1 MRCLAIAM
9 LPNFP
14 SRLDIFARNCLS
26 FPISAHSNNFV
37 THSSLPLATHVC
49 RITKLHRLQSKL
61 KKTNLF
67 FFFLSFFI
75 WFSWLRMR
83 LTGVFWLR
91 FDSFPFFQYSG
102 FRFSFLFQ
110 DLYNCYFRHFTT
122 EEEGV
127 RSGP

>member
-61 KKTNLF
+61 KKNKSLF
-67 FFFLSFFI
+67 FSFLLYLVFLASYA
-75 WFSWLRMR
+75 
-83 LTGVFWLR
+83 TGVFWLR